1 MKPNQPHKVRKFPR
15 GIFIA
20 IFLLIGIIGLI
31 FMAYNQLRLAQE
43 NFGLSDP
50 RLSLFQTVRYA
61 WKLNHESIPLTS
73 STVNLVEE
81 KKFTIQ
87 TAESVD
93 SICGR
98 LEAEKIV
105 RSGESVCDYL
115 IYSGKDRQI
124 QAGTFTLEPNLVSL
138 QIANRIADPRAKD
151 VLLTIFN
158 GWRIEEIAESLE
170 SLGFTSFSSAGFV
183 QSAYHPDNEIL
194 TMLELPPGTS
204 LEGFLYPGTY
214 SLRPEISLRELFS
227 VLTGEFLSK
236 ARQKELVDGFS
247 AQGLSFYQGLT
258 LASIIQRETQAS
270 TEMPKI
276 ASVFY
281 NRLKADMRL
290 ETDPTVQYSLGY
302 DPAGQTWWKQS
313 LTFSDL
319 ATSSPYNTYQN
330 SGLPPGPISN
340 PGLDAIKAAAFPEST
355 PDFYFRVNCDGSLT
369 HIFAITYEEHLANGC
384 D

>member
-1 MKPNQPHKVRKFPR
+1 MTPSQTHKVRKLPR
-15 GIFIA
+15 GIFIT

-61 WKLNHESIPLTS
+61 WKLNHESIQLTS
-73 STVNLVEE
+73 SLTDFAEE

-87 TAESVD
+87 IAESVD

-98 LEAEKIV
+98 LEVEKIV
-105 RSGESVCDYL
+105 HSGESVCDYL

-124 QAGTFTLEPNLVSL
+124 QAGTFTLEPNQVSL

-151 VLLTIFN
+151 ILLTIFE
-158 GWRIEEIAESLE
+158 GWRIEEIAASLKN
-170 SLGFTSFSSAGFV
+170 LGFISFSSAEFV
-183 QSAYHPDNEIL
+183 QFAYHPDDEIL
-194 TMLELPPGTS
+194 ATLGLPPGTS

-214 SLRPEISLRELFS
+214 SLKPEISLKELIS
-227 VLTGEFLSK
+227 VLLNEFFSN
-236 ARQKELVDGFS
+236 ATQKELVDGFS
-247 AQGLSFYQGLT
+247 AQGLNFYQGLT

-270 TEMPKI
+270 TEMPRI

-290 ETDPTVQYSLGY
+290 ETDPTVQYALGY

-313 LTFSDL
+313 LTISDL

-340 PGLDAIKAAAFPEST
+340 PGLEAIRAAAFPEST
-355 PDFYFRVNCDGSLT
+355 PYFYFRVNCDGSLT